1 MAHTKIVDGKRWA
14 DGSLSRYRVDELT
27 YEMWS
32 EIIVEMGFKYK
43 APIFHTPLVH
53 SKDHKLQIRLE
64 GLTVTIQLKGES
76 YPISFDRGT
85 QCLRSCGCPA
95 KTYPQLLLASSLA
108 KRRSSVH

>member
-1 MAHTKIVDGKRWA
+1 MKTMAHTKIVDGKRWA

-32 EIIVEMGFKYK
+32 EILVEMGFKYK
-43 APIFHTPLVH
+43 APIFHKAPWVH

-76 YPISFDRGT
+76 YPISFDPAHNATGAVDALLR
-85 QCLRSCGCPA
+85 LIRSC
-95 KTYPQLLLASSLA
+95 Y
-108 KRRSSVH
+108 